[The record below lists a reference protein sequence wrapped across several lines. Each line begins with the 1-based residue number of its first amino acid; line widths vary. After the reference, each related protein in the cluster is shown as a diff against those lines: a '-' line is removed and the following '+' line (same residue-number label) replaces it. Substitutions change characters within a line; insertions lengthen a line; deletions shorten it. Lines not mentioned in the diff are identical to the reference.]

1 MHRGGSVWGD
11 SEVDPTCLLS
21 PAGRLAVWPSD
32 LQVMRSHIPVLRH
45 GQDLVEHRLRLR
57 Q

>member
-21 PAGRLAVWPSD
+21 PSGRLDVWTSD
-32 LQVMRSHIPVLRH
+32 LLAMRSHLGVLRH
-45 GQDLVEHRLRLR
+45 SQDLVQHRLRLR